1 MAEVITR
8 FKLETTQYDSKL
20 RDASKSLSEYAKV
33 SSFAGKEFDKF
44 TKDNVEAARAL
55 GSIQTSA
62 NNAKDKLKELVTAFN
77 TAAKAYNLLTKEQ
90 QQSDW
95 GKALAE
101 SVQKLQARVT
111 EAKHELYDLSASAK
125 DSGGF
130 IGQLRDK
137 LTVNIDAMKLFGMA
151 VQGAKAALEVIKDA
165 FFASEQ
171 NLDDWNRM
179 VYSSKSVYE
188 GFLTAINTGDISGYL
203 SRIDQIV
210 SAANDAYNAID
221 RLQTTKNIQTP
232 RMQAKMSEVQRMETM
247 LRTGKYIAPVDGRK
261 GTLAEGAILTDA
273 QKKVIADNLA
283 SAMSEIA
290 AMTKTEVQRSTDAIN
305 ALYKEQALQL
315 GMSNEEF
322 RKGTA
327 TVAAFEANLEK
338 ARKYQ
343 EWEAQHTVTT
353 IDPATGGANLIRTG
367 GANPYAAYKGWSVFK
382 DDGNLY
388 QELLSQIRARTSAES
403 QYYGQVGRAYRG
415 INRAEGANTG
425 KNSGNTSTQTEVY
438 AEDSIR
444 AQEKLVADLTQKWN
458 TCAAALRDGYKAQ
471 LDEAQK
477 TLNEMRNPTEQEL
490 FPNLDVTE
498 ESMTLG
504 EKFMD
509 GVMAGIAAHNQDVDT
524 KTLTTLIEVAA
535 KNGIDQAVIPTDELM
550 EKIFGDGA
558 DIPDK
563 VWQDLEQKINAE
575 LAKLNIKPIK
585 LNLETGALTTITET
599 TKEIS
604 KGWNT
609 AAKSAKL
616 FGSAMS
622 AIENPSAKVA
632 SIIAETVA
640 SIAMAY
646 AQTLAKDKTSKS
658 NIFSFIA
665 ASTAAMI
672 SMTTSIA
679 AVKKATAGSYADG
692 GVIPG
697 NSYSGDN
704 QWAQV
709 NAGEVIL
716 TRAQAGSLASQ
727 LENSE
732 GSSQPHNSYIS
743 GEQIVTVVNAYGRR
757 TGRGEIL
764 R

>member
-1 MAEVITR
+1 MAEVITK

-111 EAKHELYDLSASAK
+111 EAKRELYDLSASAK

-137 LTVNIDAMKLFGMA
+137 LTVNIDAMKLFGVA
-151 VQGAKAALEVIKDA
+151 VQGAKAALEVMKDA

-188 GFLTAINTGDISGYL
+188 GFLTALNTGDISGYL

-247 LRTGKYIAPVDGRK
+247 LRTGRYIAPVDGRK

-273 QKKVIADNLA
+273 QKKGIADKLA

-290 AMTKTEVQRSTDAIN
+290 NMTKTEVQRSTDAIN
-305 ALYKEQALQL
+305 ALYKEQALRL

-353 IDPATGGANLIRTG
+353 IDPTTGGANLIRTG

-415 INRAEGANTG
+415 INRAEGVSTG
-425 KNSGNTSTQTEVY
+425 GSGGRTSGGVIG
-438 AEDSIR
+438 SMN
-444 AQEKLVADLTQKWN
+444 LPDLTAPKLGTTRSIASLEQSMSIFQRMLKGATTFEEADFATKMIESLQRQIDAQPLALKMGISTEMAADIMDQWGDLREGIQSSLEADALKLKLSLEEGVDLKQV
-458 TCAAALRDGYKAQ
+458 TETAKDTSKAWSAAA
-471 LDEAQK
+471 
-477 TLNEMRNPTEQEL
+477 
-490 FPNLDVTE
+490 
-498 ESMTLG
+498 S
-504 EKFMD
+504 
-509 GVMAGIAAHNQDVDT
+509 
-524 KTLTTLIEVAA
+524 
-535 KNGIDQAVIPTDELM
+535 AVS
-550 EKIFGDGA
+550 
-558 DIPDK
+558 
-563 VWQDLEQKINAE
+563 Q
-575 LAKLNIKPIK
+575 
-585 LNLETGALTTITET
+585 
-599 TKEIS
+599 
-604 KGWNT
+604 
-609 AAKSAKL
+609 
-616 FGSAMS
+616 FGSALQQV
-622 AIENPSAKVA
+622 EDPSAKIAGIIGQAVA
-632 SIIAETVA
+632 NIALGFAQATA
-640 SIAMAY
+640 SPATGA
-646 AQTLAKDKTSKS
+646 AGV
-658 NIFSFIA
+658 FGWIA
-665 ASTAAMI
+665 A
-672 SMTTSIA
+672 
-679 AVKKATAGSYADG
+679 ATAGLSTMAATIAAIKKTTAGSFANG

-716 TRAQAGSLASQ
+716 TRAQAGSVASQ
-727 LENSE
+727 LESSE